1 MARKKRG
8 SNSRKK
14 ANKTV
19 QKVHAKIRNQRN
31 DFQHK
36 VSRFLVNNYGAIFV
50 ENLNISKGWPAGYL
64 PSP

>member
-1 MARKKRG
+1 M
-8 SNSRKK
+8 
-14 ANKTV
+14 
-19 QKVHAKIRNQRN
+19 RNQRN

-50 ENLNISKGWPAGYL
+50 ENLNIKGWRAGL